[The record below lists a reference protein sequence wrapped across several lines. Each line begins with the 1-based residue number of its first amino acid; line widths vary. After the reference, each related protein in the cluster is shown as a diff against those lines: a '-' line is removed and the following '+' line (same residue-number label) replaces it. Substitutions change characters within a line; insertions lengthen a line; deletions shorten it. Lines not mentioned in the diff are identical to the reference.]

1 MAQMHRRFTAEQVR
15 VLLERYGE
23 GGFERATIVEA
34 VGVGRSRFFA
44 LLKRYRDNPAGFSI
58 AYRRVSK
65 PRLDAYVEQEIKEQL
80 TVEKGLI
87 DDPSLPITSYN
98 YSAIKDRMGKAGL
111 QASLPTIIKRAKSM
125 GCYLPHPRKK
135 VHDREVVTTSIGALI
150 QHDASHHRW
159 SPYAKE
165 TWVLITSL
173 DDYSRKLLYADFV
186 ENETTWAHI
195 KAAEALVRAYG
206 LPFRYYVDSLRVFR
220 FVQGRDSIW
229 RKHVLQTDEVD
240 PQWRQMMRLLGGNV
254 SYALSP
260 QA

>member
-1 MAQMHRRFTAEQVR
+1 MEQMHRRFSAEQVR

-23 GGFERATIVEA
+23 GGLDRSTIEETL
-34 VGVGRSRFFA
+34 GIGRSRFFA
-44 LLKRYRDNPAGFSI
+44 LLKQYRDNPAGFSI

-111 QASLPTIIKRAKSM
+111 QASLPTIITRAKSM
-125 GCYLPHPRKK
+125 GCYLPHRKKK
-135 VHDREVVTTSIGALI
+135 VHDREVITTSIGALI

-165 TWVLITSL
+165 GWVLISSI
-173 DDYSRKLLYADFV
+173 DDFSKCHAS
-186 ENETTWAHI
+186 
-195 KAAEALVRAYG
+195 G
-206 LPFRYYVDSLRVFR
+206 
-220 FVQGRDSIW
+220 
-229 RKHVLQTDEVD
+229 
-240 PQWRQMMRLLGGNV
+240 
-254 SYALSP
+254 
-260 QA
+260 

>member
-23 GGFERATIVEA
+23 GGFDRSTIEEA
-34 VGVGRSRFFA
+34 LGIGRSRFFA

-240 PQWRQMMRLLGGNV
+240 PQSL
-254 SYALSP
+254 
-260 QA
+260 